1 VPIVETAART
11 ALGARQVVKDL
22 GRLQEIVQILA
33 RHGLGWIVANV
44 ELPGIGLARK
54 VMGESERQEATPE
67 RVTATMRDLGP
78 TFVKLGQ
85 VLSTRG
91 DLLPEEY
98 TTALAKLQDDVG
110 PVPYEAIIA
119 QVEAALGAHPDKLF
133 KSFDEEPLATASIAQ
148 VHRAVLPTGEEV
160 VVKVQRPG
168 IRDTIATDLSIL
180 QFLARQVEA
189 QLPVA
194 ATMDPIGVVRVF
206 RRSISEETDFRVEAS
221 NMERFAENFAKST
234 VVIIPEVFR
243 TFSTQDVLTIEFL
256 DGVKISRA
264 REAGCDMRLVGQ
276 RYLGSSFQMLLEDG
290 YFHGD
295 LHPGNVLVLSG
306 NRLGLLDFGMVG
318 RLTQEMRE
326 NLVGMFFA
334 INRRD
339 FRTMA
344 RIYWELAIKP
354 QALDY
359 TAWEADVQELMERQF
374 VGKSMADIH
383 VADFIQDVMTRANR
397 HHVRMTPSYTMFFK
411 ALITTEGL
419 AKMLIPE
426 VDPLHE
432 MMPYV
437 QRMARAQYSRERLQE
452 ELVYFLNSFR
462 FSIRRLPIIVGRL
475 SSDLQEGKLRGR
487 VIAEMTPEDR
497 SRQERQ
503 TNRLTLALVF
513 CGLVVGSS
521 LALDSSAAPLLGL
534 PFPATIG
541 YLLALCTGGLVLRSL
556 LGSRL

>member
-1 VPIVETAART
+1 MPIVETAART

-22 GRLQEIVQILA
+22 GRLQEIVQVLA
-33 RHGLGWIVANV
+33 RHGLGWVVANIEV
-44 ELPGIGLARK
+44 PGIGLLRK
-54 VMGESERQEATPE
+54 VTGESERRDPTPE
-67 RVTATMRDLGP
+67 RVTDAMRDLGP

-110 PVPYEAIIA
+110 PVPYEAIVA
-119 QVEAALGAHPDKLF
+119 QIEAALGAPPERMF
-133 KSFDEEPLATASIAQ
+133 KTFNREPLATASIAQ
-148 VHRAVLPTGEEV
+148 VHRATLPTGEDV
-160 VVKVQRPG
+160 AVKVQRPG
-168 IRDTIATDLSIL
+168 IRSTIATDLSIL

-189 QLPVA
+189 QLPA
-194 ATMDPIGVVRVF
+194 FASMDPIGVVRVF

-221 NMERFAENFAKST
+221 NMDRFQENFSESS

-243 TFSTQDVLTIEFL
+243 TFSTQDVLTLQFL

-264 REAGCDMRLVGQ
+264 REAGCDMRLVGR

-295 LHPGNVLVLSG
+295 LHPGNVLVLPG

-354 QALDY
+354 ETLDY
-359 TAWEADVQELMERQF
+359 AAWETDVQELMERQF

-383 VADFIQDVMTRANR
+383 VADFLQDVMTRANR
-397 HHVRMTPSYTMFFK
+397 HNVRMTPTYTMFFK
-411 ALITTEGL
+411 ALVTTEGL

-426 VDPLHE
+426 VDPLQE

-437 QRMARAQYSRERLQE
+437 QRMARAQYSKDRLQE
-452 ELVYFLNSFR
+452 ELVYFLTSFR
-462 FSIRRLPIIVGRL
+462 FSIRRLPMIVGRL
-475 SSDLQEGKLRGR
+475 SSDLQEGKLRAR
-487 VIAEMTPEDR
+487 VIAEMTTEDR
-497 SRQERQ
+497 LRQEGQ
-503 TNRLTLALVF
+503 TNRVTLALVF

-521 LALDSSAAPLLGL
+521 LALDSTATPLLGM
-534 PFPATIG
+534 PFPATVG
-541 YLLALCTGGLVLRSL
+541 YLLALAVGTLVLRSL
-556 LGSRL
+556 LGSRN